1 MRLVI
6 ATAIIAILGVVPAR
20 AQSSTGGLAE
30 IARQQRESRAGGS
43 TAVRVIT
50 TETANTNRTGVPIVV
65 GRVGEVL
72 PDGALPGA
80 EPAEAA
86 GAGGAEGDIT
96 TVELDDAAAAIAQ
109 QQRVVQDLEDQEVR
123 HLLEINRFRG
133 EYLAPVVSQRDRDAA
148 LESMNG
154 AQASLESVQVRL
166 ADARETLAALVEAAE
181 AEAAQAEA
189 AQTPARAAQATPPSP

>member
-6 ATAIIAILGVVPAR
+6 ATAIIAILGVVPAW

-30 IARQQRESRAGGS
+30 IARQERDRRAGGG

-72 PDGALPGA
+72 PDQTAPSA
-80 EPAEAA
+80 EPAGAA
-86 GAGGAEGDIT
+86 GAEGGEGQIT
-96 TVELDDAAAAIAQ
+96 SVELGDAAAAIAQ
-109 QQRVVQDLEDQEVR
+109 QQRVVQDLEDQVVR
-123 HLLEINRFRG
+123 YQLEINRFRG
-133 EYLAPVVSQRDRDAA
+133 EYMAPVVSQRDRDAA
-148 LESMNG
+148 LERMNG
-154 AQASLESVQVRL
+154 AQASLESTQVRL

-181 AEAAQAEA
+181 AEAAE
-189 AQTPARAAQATPPSP
+189 TPAQAAQATPSNP